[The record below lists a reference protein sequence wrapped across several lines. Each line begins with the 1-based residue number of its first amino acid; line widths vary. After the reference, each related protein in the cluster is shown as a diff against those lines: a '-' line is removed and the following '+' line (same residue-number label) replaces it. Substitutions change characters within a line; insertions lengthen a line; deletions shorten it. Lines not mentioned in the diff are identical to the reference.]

1 MEIGTLYDYD
11 QDVIKRYSD
20 YICHTPARKIP
31 RLTAFLTPFPTES
44 PLLGSP
50 YLSGGYELC

>member
-11 QDVIKRYSD
+11 QDVIKRYSG
-20 YICHTPARKIP
+20 YICHAPARKIP

-50 YLSGGYELC
+50 YLSEGYELC